1 MSVIVVTCESCA
13 TKFRLDSE
21 RLTKPRNKVRCS
33 RCKAV
38 FTVPPPSEDNLVR
51 IDLSDEEPE
60 EESFVPGSMVEVEVQ
75 PEVEVKPPKK
85 PRAISIRRILLIAAP
100 ALVLVAAV
108 LLFIFSP
115 SLPTIPIGKSEQPE
129 SPQAAASIQDTL
141 QAYFL
146 ENSHAGQVFV
156 VEGEVKNVSNKPLS
170 FILLEGKLYTTN
182 HQIAQT
188 QRCYLGNILSRQEI
202 AGLKPAEI
210 QDRMM
215 NREGK
220 SFRNVRI
227 PPGSKVPFMLVFH
240 NLPEL
245 KALGD
250 YSVEVVGSKIE

>member
-21 RLTKPRNKVRCS
+21 RLAQPQNKVRCS

-38 FTVPPPSEDNLVR
+38 FTVPQPNEDNLVR

-75 PEVEVKPPKK
+75 PEVEVKA
-85 PRAISIRRILLIAAP
+85 PRAPISIRRILILTVP
-100 ALVLVAAV
+100 ALVIVAAV

-170 FILLEGKLYTTN
+170 FVLLEGKLYTTS

-188 QRCYLGNILSRQEI
+188 QRCYLGNIFSRQEI
-202 AGLKPAEI
+202 GGLKPAEI